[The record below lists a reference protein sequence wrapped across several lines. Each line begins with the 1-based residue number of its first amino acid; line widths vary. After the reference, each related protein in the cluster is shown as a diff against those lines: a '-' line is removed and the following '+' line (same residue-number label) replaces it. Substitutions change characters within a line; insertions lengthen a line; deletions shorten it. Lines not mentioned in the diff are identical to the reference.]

1 MERIIRLQLIIAL
14 LIIPLFGNAEEKLQ
28 LKLHEGQTICFCY
41 SSSSSTDEPPLN
53 FIQIS
58 EQKTHIKISV
68 LKQITESR
76 FTLEVTSTR
85 SLSDRFNNKRPDVH
99 FDTMFPS
106 GSGQPVYLQFPFVIN
121 SILDDFKINM
131 NLDISKNELVLL
143 DEEQLKAEIEQ
154 SLLQRNTP
162 LIEFGKANQ
171 VVNQAIEGIR
181 KITAEYLLHFN
192 NTSFKTKDSAQLSN
206 KDYLVK
212 RSGNAL
218 KLIRNK
224 TLEKDGKIEEQV
236 HEAVIDQTD
245 GLIIESVLNSFYPP
259 YKKENGQMVA
269 AKRQIQTYQLIQN
282 SESLAVATTISGFV
296 EHPKDR
302 HVQIQVLENPA
313 GMELKTYSTMLDSS
327 NHFSLTI
334 PQVRAG
340 FFFMSGHD
348 PDNLLQSPAPKA
360 VYAEPGD
367 HIVMELSGVS
377 NDSIIKHKGD
387 RIAENEFVSTYNPG
401 IDVQYRNIRL
411 GFYSPLLATSRS
423 QKFQMFNDC
432 LKFIKADQRLE
443 ISKNPDLSLRFK
455 DYLSKEII
463 MAKLAVACDILGS
476 FPLQHKEELTPEFKQ
491 AYADLKLFTD
501 TIQICRYYNEYGFF
515 SRDAVARYA
524 VYLFQESRRYI
535 TPLSPDYI
543 YSASTIFH
551 FPWLQKTYSNYLDM
565 ILSGSPL
572 AREKARSL
580 LESLKYSNQLFK
592 IDREKWYDERIEL
605 SDELMRSSRDTLLNE
620 FVKEKLKYAREFL
633 DGTVFQ
639 HKIFVNPLGDTLA
652 INDFLGKKPVILLVS
667 GNWGASRYYF
677 DDLSEKHPEGI
688 FIHLVSGS
696 SYESW
701 KDYLKRAEPKAFQLF
716 LPNNQYS
723 LQELF
728 LTRGLSTRT
737 IVFDIHGNVIEREA
751 NLDYLKTFLKKAQNP
766 PKEEKELDKAIL
778 YRIIWFMSGLLL
790 IILTVLLSFKY
801 RLKRRMKKQ
810 EQEKRLRELELTA
823 IRSQMNPHFLFNSLN
838 SVQNLIGQNRSAEA
852 HLYLSDFAGIIRKVM
867 RNSEKEEISLAEEL
881 ELVDQYLRVE
891 KLRFDFEYAI
901 QVEEQVDAPH
911 LMIPPLLIQPFAENA
926 LIHGLQHKR
935 ADRQLQINVSK
946 GGHQIKIMIED
957 NGIGREAAEKQ
968 ETAVNGKSIKMNT
981 ERLKILEEK
990 YGGGY
995 SVRITDLAA
1004 AGKTGTRV
1012 EISLPD
1018 EE

>member
-1 MERIIRLQLIIAL
+1 MERIIHLPLIIAFL
-14 LIIPLFGNAEEKLQ
+14 LLSVSGNAEEKLQ
-28 LKLHEGQTICFCY
+28 LKLQEGQTICFCY
-41 SSSSSTDEPPLN
+41 SSSSSTNEPPLN
-53 FIQIS
+53 FIQTS

-68 LKQITESR
+68 LKQITESQ

-85 SLSDRFNNKRPDVH
+85 SLYDQFGTRRPAVH

-106 GSGQPVYLQFPFVIN
+106 DSSQPVNLQFPFIIN

-143 DEEQLKAEIEQ
+143 DQEQLKAEIEQ

-162 LIEFGKANQ
+162 MIEFGKTNQ
-171 VVNQAIEGIR
+171 LVNQAIEGIR
-181 KITAEYLLHFN
+181 KITADYLLHFN
-192 NTSFKTKDSAQLSN
+192 NASFETKDSAQLSN
-206 KDYLVK
+206 KEYLVK

-218 KLIRNK
+218 KLAMNK
-224 TLEKDGKIEEQV
+224 TLKKDGKIEEQV
-236 HEAVIDQTD
+236 HEALVYQTN
-245 GLIIESVLNSFYPP
+245 GLIIESVLNIFFPP
-259 YKKENGQMVA
+259 YKKENGRMMV
-269 AKRQIQTYQLIQN
+269 AKRQIQTYQLIQD
-282 SESLAVATTISGFV
+282 SESLAVATTISGFA
-296 EHPKDR
+296 EHPKGR
-302 HVQIQVLENPA
+302 HIQIKVLENPA
-313 GMELKTYSTMLDSS
+313 GTEFKTYSAMLDSN

-334 PQVRAG
+334 PQVRGG
-340 FFFMSGHD
+340 FFFLSGHD
-348 PDNLLQSPAPKA
+348 PDDLVQNPVPKA

-367 HIVMELSGVS
+367 HIVMELSGAS

-387 RIAENEFVSTYNPG
+387 RIAENEFVFTYNPG
-401 IDVQYRNIRL
+401 INVQYRNIRL
-411 GFYSPLLATSRS
+411 GFYSPLIATSPS

-432 LKFIKADQRLE
+432 LKFIKADQQFE

-476 FPLQHKEELTPEFKQ
+476 FPLQHKEDLTPEFKQ

-551 FPWLQKTYSNYLDM
+551 FPWLQKTYSNFLDM

-592 IDREKWYDERIEL
+592 IDRKKWYDERIEL
-605 SDELMRSSRDTLLNE
+605 SDELMKSSRDTLLNE

-633 DGTVFQ
+633 DGHVF
-639 HKIFVNPLGDTLA
+639 KKEIFVNPLGDTLA
-652 INDFLGKKPVILLVS
+652 ISDILGKKPVVLFIS
-667 GNWGASRYYF
+667 GNWGASRYYL
-677 DDLSEKHPEGI
+677 DDLSEKHPEGT

-696 SYESW
+696 SYAYW
-701 KDYLKRAEPKAFQLF
+701 KDYLKRADPRAFQLF
-716 LPNNQYS
+716 LPNDQYS

-728 LTRGLSTRT
+728 LTRGLSTRA

-751 NLDYLKTFLKKAQNP
+751 NLDYIKTSLKKAQNP

-790 IILTVLLSFKY
+790 IILTALLSFKY
-801 RLKRRMKKQ
+801 RLKRKMKKQ
-810 EQEKRLRELELTA
+810 EQENRLRELELTA

-867 RNSEKEEISLAEEL
+867 RNSEKEEISLSEEL

-891 KLRFDFEYAI
+891 KLRFDFEYTI
-901 QVEEQVDAPH
+901 HVQDQVDAPH

-926 LIHGLQHKR
+926 LMHGLQHKPD
-935 ADRQLQINVSK
+935 DRQLQICISK
-946 GGHQIKIMIED
+946 EGSQIRIAIED
-957 NGIGREAAEKQ
+957 NGIGREAAAKQ
-968 ETAVNGKSIKMNT
+968 ETALNGKGIKMNT
-981 ERLKILEEK
+981 ERLKILQEK

-995 SVRITDLAA
+995 SVRIIDLAA